1 VWVQVTCVL
10 DLTGVGVGVI
20 LHLRVASAPIAHRDR
35 FGCGFSFTP
44 ASNPTGEKKS
54 SAIFFTR
61 QLSGPVQL
69 GAHLNA
75 HAQVSLCII

>member
-1 VWVQVTCVL
+1 M
-10 DLTGVGVGVI
+10 
-20 LHLRVASAPIAHRDR
+20 
-35 FGCGFSFTP
+35 
-44 ASNPTGEKKS
+44 GEKKS